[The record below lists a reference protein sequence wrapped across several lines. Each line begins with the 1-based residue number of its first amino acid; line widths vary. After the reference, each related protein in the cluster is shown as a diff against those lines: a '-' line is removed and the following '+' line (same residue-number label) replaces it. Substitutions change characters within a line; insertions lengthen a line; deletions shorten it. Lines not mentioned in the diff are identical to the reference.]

1 MNDVSHPL
9 ILTEISTFLRKSAN
23 VAISKNVDIDCILVH
38 NFFYF

>member
-9 ILTEISTFLRKSAN
+9 ILADISTFLRKSAN
-23 VAISKNVDIDCILVH
+23 VAISKNVDIDSILVH